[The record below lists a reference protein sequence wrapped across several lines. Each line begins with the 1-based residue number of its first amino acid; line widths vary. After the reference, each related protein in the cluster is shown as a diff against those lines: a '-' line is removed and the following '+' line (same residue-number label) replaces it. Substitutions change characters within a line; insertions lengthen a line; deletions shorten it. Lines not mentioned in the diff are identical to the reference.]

1 MPLYPCD
8 KGVFCAKTCRY
19 LVDRLC
25 KKYKFKKVE
34 KSLKKSVDKC
44 GCKCYYIQA
53 LSLRGQEMN
62 PKREKAPDFEN

>member
-1 MPLYPCD
+1 MEPILFVD
-8 KGVFCAKTCRY
+8 NLLIIDGNKKTS
-19 LVDRLC
+19 
-25 KKYKFKKVE
+25 KI
-34 KSLKKSVDKC
+34 LKKSVDKC